1 MEVFYIKSL
10 IVFLSIVGFLYF
22 ILSCIEFTIKVDNIR
37 KNLMNK
43 YKDFKGIPIIFEDQ
57 EDD

>member
-1 MEVFYIKSL
+1 MEVFYIKGL
-10 IVFLSIVGFLYF
+10 IVFLFIVGLLYF

-43 YKDFKGIPIIFEDQ
+43 YKNFKGTSIILE
-57 EDD
+57 